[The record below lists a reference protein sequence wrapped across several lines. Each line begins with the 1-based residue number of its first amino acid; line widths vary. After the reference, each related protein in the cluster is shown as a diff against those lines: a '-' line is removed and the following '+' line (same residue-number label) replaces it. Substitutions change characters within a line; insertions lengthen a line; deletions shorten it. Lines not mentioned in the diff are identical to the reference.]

1 MHRSKRGELA
11 KLRGEMVRCRLAVA
25 AAREE
30 MIEALGDFMCG
41 SGTPPGLQDVRALNG
56 LCEALEEAEAAYARR
71 VAAPPE
77 PHFGALRQRV
87 G

>member
-1 MHRSKRGELA
+1 
-11 KLRGEMVRCRLAVA
+11 MVRCRLAVT

-41 SGTPPGLQDVRALNG
+41 SGTPPGLHDIRTLNG
-56 LCEALEEAEAAYARR
+56 LCEALDEAEAAYARR
-71 VAAPPE
+71 LAAPPE
-77 PHFGALRQRV
+77 LHFAGLRRHV

>member
-11 KLRGEMVRCRLAVA
+11 KLRGEMVRCRLLVA

-41 SGTPPGLQDVRALNG
+41 SGAAPGVQDIRALDR

-71 VAAPPE
+71 LAAPPE
-77 PHFGALRQRV
+77 PHFAGLRQRV

>member
-25 AAREE
+25 AAREVL
-30 MIEALGDFMCG
+30 IEQLGDFMCG
-41 SGTPPGLQDVRALNG
+41 VGIPPSQQDVRALNL
-56 LCEALEEAEAAYARR
+56 LCEALEAAEAAYARR
-71 VAAPPE
+71 QATPPE
-77 PHFGALRQRV
+77 PHFGGMRRRV

>member
-1 MHRSKRGELA
+1 MQRSKRGQLA

-30 MIEALGDFMCG
+30 MIESLGDFMCG
-41 SGTPPGLQDVRALNG
+41 SGAAPGLQDIRALER

-71 VAAPPE
+71 LVAPPAHH
-77 PHFGALRQRV
+77 PAALRLRM

>member
-1 MHRSKRGELA
+1 
-11 KLRGEMVRCRLAVA
+11 MVRCRLAVA

-41 SGTPPGLQDVRALNG
+41 SGMPPGLHDIRALNC

-71 VAAPPE
+71 MAAPPV
-77 PHFGALRQRV
+77 PHFAGLRQRV

>member
-11 KLRGEMVRCRLAVA
+11 TLRGEMVRCRLAVA

-41 SGTPPGLQDVRALNG
+41 SGTPPGLEDVRALNG

-71 VAAPPE
+71 LAAPPE
-77 PHFGALRQRV
+77 RHFASVRRRV

>member
-1 MHRSKRGELA
+1 MA
-11 KLRGEMVRCRLAVA
+11 KLRGEIMRCRLALA

-41 SGTPPGLQDVRALNG
+41 SGTPPGLQDIRALDR

-71 VAAPPE
+71 LTAPPE
-77 PHFGALRQRV
+77 PHFAGLRRQV